1 MVIFLKFYLIGI
13 KGAGMAS
20 LANILLDDGYEVVGS
35 DVNNYIFTEERLK
48 KRKVK
53 IFSLDNKEYLDN
65 CFIIV
70 GHNFMDEYLIKDF
83 QKKHLP
89 FLEYNKFLSFYLKK
103 DNLVCCS
110 GSHGKTTL
118 VGLLACGSDKS
129 SFLRGDGYGKKQI
142 NEDFFF
148 LEACEYQEHF
158 LVYKPYFSFICNI
171 DYDHVDYYKSESD
184 YILAFNKFASY
195 SSIGLIDYDS
205 FYKINNP
212 YFFTYGIDDRADFY
226 AEDFSFDENGIKGK
240 LYFQTEFITDFKFN
254 NMYGL
259 PLIKDVVGV
268 LAFYFLHHYD
278 LDKVKNNL
286 QNYQMAQKRFNI
298 NKINKQIYIDDYA
311 HHPSQM
317 KVNLENVKVL
327 FPFYKYVAI
336 YKPDRISRLEYFYK
350 DIKDIL
356 SKFDLAFICD
366 FNDKT
371 NKDLLN
377 KFNSEKIIY
386 LENINNIKN
395 YLNKDYK
402 YVFSLMSSKDL
413 NPIKNIIIKFFNKN

>member
-1 MVIFLKFYLIGI
+1 
-13 KGAGMAS
+13 MAS

-48 KRKVK
+48 KRNVK

-65 CFIIV
+65 YFIIV

-171 DYDHVDYYKSESD
+171 L
-184 YILAFNKFASY
+184 IL
-195 SSIGLIDYDS
+195 LI
-205 FYKINNP
+205 F
-212 YFFTYGIDDRADFY
+212 
-226 AEDFSFDENGIKGK
+226 
-240 LYFQTEFITDFKFN
+240 
-254 NMYGL
+254 
-259 PLIKDVVGV
+259 
-268 LAFYFLHHYD
+268 
-278 LDKVKNNL
+278 
-286 QNYQMAQKRFNI
+286 
-298 NKINKQIYIDDYA
+298 
-311 HHPSQM
+311 
-317 KVNLENVKVL
+317 
-327 FPFYKYVAI
+327 
-336 YKPDRISRLEYFYK
+336 
-350 DIKDIL
+350 
-356 SKFDLAFICD
+356 
-366 FNDKT
+366 
-371 NKDLLN
+371 
-377 KFNSEKIIY
+377 
-386 LENINNIKN
+386 
-395 YLNKDYK
+395 
-402 YVFSLMSSKDL
+402 
-413 NPIKNIIIKFFNKN
+413 